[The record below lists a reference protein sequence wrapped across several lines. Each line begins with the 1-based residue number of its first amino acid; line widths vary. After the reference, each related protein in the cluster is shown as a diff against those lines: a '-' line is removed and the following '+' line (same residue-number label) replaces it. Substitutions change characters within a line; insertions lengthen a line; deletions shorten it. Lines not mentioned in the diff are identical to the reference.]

1 MQRQRGRRCV
11 TNTSSQRNNKT
22 ESLAAWDGL
31 LHISITVTKQQ
42 KKKLL
47 SIFNASSAL
56 CSARLFKTGTKE
68 RSSLSG
74 NVSFSF
80 FLLLRFPLFLSSV
93 FSFFNCATCAWQHA
107 AHAIVI
113 SGVNAK
119 RRNSNNNKKK
129 TPDTPVSVTF
139 FFFPFFK
146 RGSFLCLSIMQPY
159 PYAPSN
165 QTYTYGAPPPP
176 QQPYGGY
183 SQQPPPPPQQGC
195 YAPTPYAN
203 YPPAPP
209 PQGGCYA
216 IPSTGSYPPPPRPFP
231 PQPPMQPN
239 VPPAANYVLG
249 GPGYPPLAPPVN
261 NYDPRR
267 NDYRY

>member
-1 MQRQRGRRCV
+1 M

-42 KKKLL
+42 QKKKKLL

-80 FLLLRFPLFLSSV
+80 FTTALSSFSFLCVLLLQLRNVCVAARSSRHCHQRCECKAKEQQQQQKKRLIPSLSHLF
-93 FSFFNCATCAWQHA
+93 FS
-107 AHAIVI
+107 
-113 SGVNAK
+113 
-119 RRNSNNNKKK
+119 
-129 TPDTPVSVTF
+129 
-139 FFFPFFK
+139 PFFK

>member
-1 MQRQRGRRCV
+1 MQAAPYAQPGCSRRAPKKGRR
-11 TNTSSQRNNKT
+11 
-22 ESLAAWDGL
+22 LAEM
-31 LHISITVTKQQ
+31 
-42 KKKLL
+42 
-47 SIFNASSAL
+47 
-56 CSARLFKTGTKE
+56 CLF
-68 RSSLSG
+68 L
-74 NVSFSF
+74 
-80 FLLLRFPLFLSSV
+80 FLLLHFPLFLSSV

-119 RRNSNNNKKK
+119 RRNNNNKKK
-129 TPDTPVSVTF
+129 KRLIPSLSHLF
-139 FFFPFFK
+139 FFSFFK

-159 PYAPSN
+159 PYASSN

>member
-1 MQRQRGRRCV
+1 MQAAPYAQPGCSRRAPKKGRR
-11 TNTSSQRNNKT
+11 
-22 ESLAAWDGL
+22 LAEMCL
-31 LHISITVTKQQ
+31 FLFFYYCPF
-42 KKKLL
+42 L
-47 SIFNASSAL
+47 FFFPL
-56 CSARLFKTGTKE
+56 CSP
-68 RSSLSG
+68 SSTAQR
-74 NVSFSF
+74 V
-80 FLLLRFPLFLSSV
+80 
-93 FSFFNCATCAWQHA
+93 QQQ
-107 AHAIVI
+107 
-113 SGVNAK
+113 
-119 RRNSNNNKKK
+119 KKK

-139 FFFPFFK
+139 FFSPFFK

>member
-1 MQRQRGRRCV
+1 M

-31 LHISITVTKQQ
+31 LHISITITKQQ

-56 CSARLFKTGTKE
+56 CSARLFKTGIKE

-80 FLLLRFPLFLSSV
+80 FLLLPFPLFLSSV

-129 TPDTPVSVTF
+129 RLIPSLSHL
-139 FFFPFFK
+139 FFFPLF
-146 RGSFLCLSIMQPY
+146 
-159 PYAPSN
+159 
-165 QTYTYGAPPPP
+165 
-176 QQPYGGY
+176 
-183 SQQPPPPPQQGC
+183 
-195 YAPTPYAN
+195 
-203 YPPAPP
+203 
-209 PQGGCYA
+209 
-216 IPSTGSYPPPPRPFP
+216 
-231 PQPPMQPN
+231 
-239 VPPAANYVLG
+239 
-249 GPGYPPLAPPVN
+249 
-261 NYDPRR
+261 
-267 NDYRY
+267 